1 MAIAQSTA
9 PNTSSFKLRVSFF
22 DNPGKLYNAGNIVAL
37 GVGLLDCMVLS
48 QAKLGATFA
57 ALNNFFIGSWPAI
70 FTSLAVI
77 FFFIN
82 GQKYASAWANGY
94 PPNVH
99 DNKMGDGLSGLG
111 AILIGVGLIGFS
123 QGNLGFYLAIITTL
137 LHAGG
142 KFGSFANWQ
151 SERFFKILPFVS
163 RATYILALVATLFTS
178 IEPWHE
184 IVPWGLIAAAMIW
197 ARADWL
203 LCPKSPRNK
212 I

>member
-9 PNTSSFKLRVSFF
+9 SNTSSFKLRVSFF

-77 FFFIN
+77 FFFII

-99 DNKMGDGLSGLG
+99 AMARNCAMGTNCSSNDLG
-111 AILIGVGLIGFS
+111 QSRLVALPK
-123 QGNLGFYLAIITTL
+123 ITT
-137 LHAGG
+137 
-142 KFGSFANWQ
+142 
-151 SERFFKILPFVS
+151 
-163 RATYILALVATLFTS
+163 
-178 IEPWHE
+178 
-184 IVPWGLIAAAMIW
+184 
-197 ARADWL
+197 
-203 LCPKSPRNK
+203 
-212 I
+212 